1 MNRVSCRMVALMLR
15 SMSAGR
21 NAAWQS
27 LARPAGRLLCAGLAT
42 LYCAAGMS
50 DGAAVTWR

>member
-42 LYCAAGMS
+42 LYCPAGMS
-50 DGAAVTWR
+50 DGAAVT